1 MPATPTLD
9 PAPEAPDTPAD
20 LDAGIDSALSRRGFL
35 RVSALAGLGAT
46 AATVA
51 ACTAGAAPA
60 WTFPPAPSINPAPTA
75 APSAAASA
83 APSEAPSVAPSAAPS
98 VAPSASPSASADLG
112 PIPTGWTAHD
122 VLARN
127 KVRRFVGKLAVPLAS
142 LYPPAA
148 GAKLAQIL
156 GVADDYPQLQ
166 ELPEFA
172 KVTQGNAPLAPRID
186 GDWKV
191 FDLSIDKL
199 PAWQIDALTPPL
211 EALGYNNTWPG
222 PVIRVTEGDKVRVNM
237 TNRIGETTGTHMHGI
252 AFDDF
257 FMDGVPF
264 VTQLPQIPDSTESYE
279 FVAKPYG
286 SMMYHS
292 HHNATFQVGHGMLGA
307 LIVDPKDPRETYREK
322 YGVTQDYTW
331 ISNDSVGGFTINGH
345 GFPAVVPIVAAIGE
359 KVLVRFMNEG
369 IMMHPWHLHGYRM
382 RVVARDG
389 ARLGG
394 AEFYADT
401 LGVNPG
407 ERYDVIVSVDRPGVW
422 AFHCHILPHVEG
434 TGGMFGMVST
444 LIVTP
449 TRVDL
454 TPLLT

>member
-1 MPATPTLD
+1 MPATPPVE
-9 PAPEAPDTPAD
+9 PAPDVQESHAD
-20 LDAGIDSALSRRGFL
+20 QGAGIDSALSRRGFL

-51 ACTAGAAPA
+51 ACTTGAAPA
-60 WTFPPAPSINPAPTA
+60 WTFPPAPSINPAPSA

-83 APSEAPSVAPSAAPS
+83 AASASAAPSAAPS
-98 VAPSASPSASADLG
+98 VAPSAVPSPSLG
-112 PIPTGWTAHD
+112 SIPPGWSAHD

-127 KVRRFVGKLAVPLAS
+127 KVRRFVGKLAVPLAGA
-142 LYPPAA
+142 YGPVA
-148 GAKLAQIL
+148 GAKLAKIL
-156 GVADDYPQLQ
+156 GVEDDYPELQ

-172 KVTQGNAPLAPRID
+172 RVKQGNAPLAPRID
-186 GDWKV
+186 GEWKV
-191 FDLSIDKL
+191 FDVSIDQIKQ
-199 PAWQIDALTPPL
+199 QIDALTP
-211 EALGYNNTWPG
+211 EIDAYGYNDAWPG
-222 PVIRVTEGDKVRVNM
+222 SLLRVTEGDKVRVNF
-237 TNRIGETTGTHMHGI
+237 TNNLGQTTGTHFHGI

-264 VTQLPQIPDSTESYE
+264 VTQLPQVSGSTESYE

-292 HHNATFQVGHGMLGA
+292 HHNATDQVGHGLLA
-307 LIVDPKDPRETYREK
+307 AFIVDPKDPRETYKEK
-322 YGVTQDYTW
+322 YGVTQDFVW

-345 GFPAVVPIVAAIGE
+345 GFPAVAPIVAAVGDT
-359 KVLVRFMNEG
+359 VLVRFMNEG

-382 RVVARDG
+382 KVVARDG
-389 ARLGG
+389 APLGT
-394 AEFYADT
+394 AAFECDT

-407 ERYDVIVSVDRPGVW
+407 ERYDVIVTVDRPGIW

-434 TGGMFGMVST
+434 PDGMFGMVNA

-449 TRVDL
+449 TPVDL
-454 TPLLT
+454 APLLK

>member
-1 MPATPTLD
+1 MSTTDERDPMPATPTVD
-9 PAPEAPDTPAD
+9 PAPEAPDAPGD
-20 LDAGIDSALSRRGFL
+20 EIAGIDSALSRRGFL

-51 ACTAGAAPA
+51 ACTTGAAPA
-60 WTFPPAPSINPAPTA
+60 WTFPPAPSINPAPSQTA
-75 APSAAASA
+75 T
-83 APSEAPSVAPSAAPS
+83 AAPS
-98 VAPSASPSASADLG
+98 VAPSASATAAPSPSASPDLG
-112 PIPTGWTAHD
+112 PIPPGWTAHD
-122 VLARN
+122 IAARN
-127 KVRRFVGKLAVPLAS
+127 KVRRFVGKLAVPLAG

-148 GAKLAQIL
+148 GAKLAEIL
-156 GVADDYPQLQ
+156 GVADNYPELQ

-172 KVTQGNAPLAPRID
+172 KVTQGNAALQPKID
-186 GDWKV
+186 GDVKV

-211 EALGYNNTWPG
+211 EALGYNGTWPG
-222 PVIRVTEGDKVRVNM
+222 PILRVTEGDKVRVNL
-237 TNRIGETTGTHMHGI
+237 TNKIGETTGTHMHGI

-264 VTQLPQIPDSTESYE
+264 VTQLPQVPDSTESYE

-307 LIVDPKDPRETYREK
+307 LIIDPKDAKETYKEK
-322 YGVTQDYTW
+322 YGVTQEYTW
-331 ISNDSVGGFTINGH
+331 ISNDSIGGFTINGH
-345 GFPAVVPIVAAIGE
+345 GFPAVVPIVAALGE
-359 KVLVRFMNEG
+359 KVLIRFMNEG

-382 RVVARDG
+382 KVVARDG
-389 ARLGG
+389 APLGS
-394 AEFYADT
+394 AAFECDT

-407 ERYDVIVSVDRPGVW
+407 ERWDAIVEIDRPGLW

-434 TGGMFGMVST
+434 PDGMFGMVNV

-449 TRVDL
+449 EPVDL
-454 TPLLT
+454 APLLK